1 MSKVLIQFDFLD
13 QSLIDTSSIIY
24 LNKINLLSA
33 SSQKL
38 HLMTIPGV
46 VEEFGSLSE
55 LKYIKV
61 INIKEIH
68 SVKQD
73 TDQNLLE
80 TAKYFQLP
88 IISEDKK
95 ILMQAKHIGLSF
107 FNTLMIM
114 NFLIYKKVINQTA
127 YQAAHDQ
134 LREEAYYDETIFEYG
149 KKVYKK
155 IMNNNLI

>member
-1 MSKVLIQFDFLD
+1 
-13 QSLIDTSSIIY
+13 
-24 LNKINLLSA
+24 
-33 SSQKL
+33 
-38 HLMTIPGV
+38 MTIPGV

-95 ILMQAKHIGLSF
+95 ILMQAKHMGLSF

-114 NFLIYKKVINQTA
+114 NFLIYKKVINQAEYQTA
-127 YQAAHDQ
+127 LEKLQN
-134 LREEAYYDETIFEYG
+134 EAYYDKIIFEYG
-149 KKVYKK
+149 KTVFER
-155 IMNNNLI
+155 IMDKNPI